1 MMERSGSDDTLT
13 RRQKQMNYIN
23 EEQLYRE
30 YHDKIFGY
38 LLNRIGNREEAEDI
52 TSEVFI
58 KALKYLGKY
67 DPEKA
72 AVSTWIYTIMRN
84 TLTDHFRSSRA
95 SDELSEDMVSNDNV
109 EESYLRE
116 EALGELAMALKKLP
130 QDERDII
137 IMRYYDDCSLT
148 EISEKLNISYGM
160 TKVKHKAALGK
171 LKDLL

>member
-1 MMERSGSDDTLT
+1 
-13 RRQKQMNYIN
+13 MNGIN

-58 KALKYLGKY
+58 KALKYSEKY
-67 DPEKA
+67 DPGKA

-84 TLTDHFRSSRA
+84 TLTDHFRSVKV

-116 EALGELAMALKKLP
+116 EALGELALALKKLSR
-130 QDERDII
+130 DERDII
-137 IMRYYDDCSLT
+137 IMRYYEDYSLT
-148 EISEKLNISYGM
+148 EVSEKLNISYGM

-171 LKDLL
+171 LKDLLRISSLP